1 MHCRRRCLELHTTKG
16 TRWQPLGQA
25 ANLSHVLQLPYALP
39 RRLLKLADIPSALP
53 PPLLARF
60 VLPSTAANPHA
71 HGHQQH
77 QAQQAA
83 ALPGPNDPEALSCF
97 FEFDFVGCVVRVG
110 EAMGAAEGGGW
121 RQQQAQWV
129 FLADPTSGLC
139 GAGGAA
145 GPQPWLLAV
154 KLVGAPV
161 SGLRGLYGE
170 VGRVA
175 VLGLCGAK
183 RSALRFATGL
193 VTVRKCCNS
202 AGFGIR
208 TVCRCSHQSTHRPVT
223 HGTRAEPLCVR
234 CVCLVPRAGAGRLHS
249 HPGFTPTNT
258 LILRVTFHTPFHHA

>member
-1 MHCRRRCLELHTTKG
+1 M
-16 TRWQPLGQA
+16 
-25 ANLSHVLQLPYALP
+25 LQLPYALP

-60 VLPSTAANPHA
+60 VLPSAAANPHA

-77 QAQQAA
+77 QQQAQAA

-110 EAMGAAEGGGW
+110 EVMGSAEGGGW

-161 SGLRGLYGE
+161 SGFRSRSGGMVR
-170 VGRVA
+170 VG
-175 VLGLCGAK
+175 VLGPGCVGIK
-183 RSALRFATGL
+183 TCAL
-193 VTVRKCCNS
+193 
-202 AGFGIR
+202 
-208 TVCRCSHQSTHRPVT
+208 
-223 HGTRAEPLCVR
+223 
-234 CVCLVPRAGAGRLHS
+234 PRVG
-249 HPGFTPTNT
+249 
-258 LILRVTFHTPFHHA
+258 